1 MDAME
6 ISFGTIML
14 LQISIGVLMNAFL
27 LLFHTH
33 MVSASHRLSYS
44 DLILA
49 HLALANSLTLL
60 SRGIPDTLYIWGL
73 INFLD
78 DMGCKILIYL
88 YRVSRGLSICTTC
101 LLSIFQAVTISPST
115 FRWAGFKAKLPQCVI
130 LSCLLSWVMNL
141 LIDFYILK
149 YVTGPRNSSSVQ
161 IVMDL
166 KYCIKVSAEP
176 ETKLAIAVVLPLR
189 DLFFVGLMSVASGY
203 MVFVL
208 HRHHRQVRHLHG
220 PGSSLRVMPEV
231 QAAKRVI
238 ALVTLYVL
246 LYGRQAVMLSVII
259 NMKEKS
265 PLLVR
270 VHLLLSFSF
279 SVVSPFLMIHSDR
292 RLSVFWKRDF
302 PVSNTDPS

>member
-14 LQISIGVLMNAFL
+14 LQISTGVLVNAFL
-27 LLFHTH
+27 LIFYTP

-60 SRGIPDTLYIWGL
+60 SKGIPDTLYIWGL

-78 DMGCKILIYL
+78 DLGCKTLIYL
-88 YRVSRGLSICTTC
+88 YRVSHGLSICTTC
-101 LLSIFQAVTISPST
+101 LLSIFQAVTISAST
-115 FRWAGFKAKLPQCVI
+115 SWWTGVKAKLPKCVI

-141 LIDFYILK
+141 LIKFYILK
-149 YVTGPRNSSSVQ
+149 YVTGPRNSSSDQ
-161 IVMDL
+161 IVMNF
-166 KYCIKVSAEP
+166 KYCIKVSAER

-189 DLFFVGLMSVASGY
+189 DLFFVGLMSTASGY

-220 PGSSLRVMPEV
+220 PVSSLRVMPEV

-238 ALVTLYVL
+238 ALVTLYVF

-270 VHLLLSFSF
+270 SPPTVVIFLLSCQ
-279 SVVSPFLMIHSDR
+279 SVPD
-292 RLSVFWKRDF
+292 
-302 PVSNTDPS
+302 DPQ

>member
-14 LQISIGVLMNAFL
+14 LQISIGVLVNAFL
-27 LLFHTH
+27 LLFYTH
-33 MVSASHRLSYS
+33 MVSTSHRLSYS

-49 HLALANSLTLL
+49 HLALANSLALL
-60 SRGIPDTLYIWGL
+60 SREIPDTLHIWGL

-78 DMGCKILIYL
+78 DLGCKTLVYL
-88 YRVSRGLSICTTC
+88 YRVSCGLSICTTC

-115 FRWAGFKAKLPQCVI
+115 SRWAGLKAKLPKCVI
-130 LSCLLSWVMNL
+130 FSCLLSWVINL
-141 LIDFYILK
+141 LFYFYILK
-149 YVTGPRNSSSVQ
+149 YVTGPRNSSCNQ

-166 KYCIKVSAEP
+166 KYCIKVTAEQ

-189 DLFFVGLMSVASGY
+189 DLFFMGFMSKASGY

-208 HRHHRQVRHLHG
+208 HRHHWQVRHLHG
-220 PGSSLRVMPEV
+220 PVSSLRVMPEV

-270 VHLLLSFSF
+270 VHLLCHFPSQ
-279 SVVSPFLMIHSDR
+279 
-292 RLSVFWKRDF
+292 LSVR
-302 PVSNTDPS
+302 S